1 MQNNQLTV
9 QRMLNAPV
17 ESVYRAFADP
27 VALVKWLPPRGYI
40 MRVVEFD
47 LRNDGM
53 YHFELTHFMTK
64 QQHSLKGQFI
74 EVCPQQKV
82 RYIDHSHDNIGI
94 AVEKILHFNANFMG
108 TEFKVTQK
116 GLQEQRPAEMYYV
129 DWQDSLYLLSLL
141 LEH

>member
-9 QRMLNAPV
+9 TRMLNAPV
-17 ESVYRAFADP
+17 DSVYRAFANP
-27 VALVKWLPPRGYI
+27 VALVKWLAPRGYI

-47 LRNDGM
+47 LCNGGR
-53 YHFELTHFMTK
+53 YHFEMTHFMTQ

-82 RYIDHSHDNIGI
+82 RYIDHSHDDAGVV
-94 AVEKILHFNANFMG
+94 VEKILQFNASFMG
-108 TEFKVTQK
+108 TEFKVTQV
-116 GLQEQRPAEMYYV
+116 GLPEQRPAEMYYV

-141 LEH
+141 VEH